1 MKENLSQ
8 EFLKSRLRYDSE
20 TGKFYW
26 INPRKWNINPGDE
39 AGSVERKGYIVINV
53 GRGGLYKAHRLAWLY
68 VYGEWPKNQLDHIDR
83 DKKNNRI
90 SNLREATNSQN
101 QQNTPKYKTKALVR
115 SKYKGVSFHNKTKKW
130 QAEIQI
136 EKKRFYLG
144 LFSCEEDA
152 AMAYLEAKKNAHPY
166 AVFENSCIDVEL

>member
-1 MKENLSQ
+1 MKDDLTQ
-8 EFLKSRLRYDSE
+8 EFLKSILEYDQE
-20 TGKFYW
+20 TGEFFW
-26 INPRKWNINPGDE
+26 IKPKRSWVAAGVKAGSIEAKGYVVININ
-39 AGSVERKGYIVINV
+39 R
-53 GRGGLYKAHRLAWLY
+53 GLYKAHRLAWLY

-83 DKKNNRI
+83 NKQNNKI

-115 SKYKGVSFHNKTKKW
+115 SKYKGVSLHNKTKKW

-152 AMAYLEAKKNAHPY
+152 AMAYLEAKKNRHPY
-166 AVFENSCIDVEL
+166 AVFENSCLDVEL